1 MPLSSPVRAIPSLR
15 IAMFCIHSS
24 PLGPLGTQ
32 DTGGMSVYVRE
43 LAKWLGYWGH
53 RVDIFSYTGPQA
65 RTLELYPNVRLIL
78 LSPQDGRPISKSQLP
93 HQLDTVF
100 DAIAAYCR
108 QHKCVYDLIHS
119 HYWLS
124 GMVGAMAQARWRCPH
139 ITMFHTLG
147 LVKNNTASGENETE
161 ARIAHERWLA
171 AVADAIIVPAARE
184 RRHLLDLYRA
194 DPLKIRVI
202 PCGVDLDLF
211 QPRDRAAWRSRHGIA
226 PDAAVALYV
235 GRFAPLKGIDTL
247 LEALA
252 DLKSAWP
259 RLHLLVVGGDGP
271 DSESA
276 RALVRKV
283 ETLGIQA
290 CVTFKGRIDQSALPG
305 YYSACDFLVVPSHY
319 ESFGLVILE
328 SLACGTPV
336 VTTPVGAVETI
347 IRPGHNGTIIEKH
360 SPGRLAQG
368 MARFLKTSRSRPFSP
383 RQVRA
388 TVLHYAWDRIA
399 AAMLETYQELL
410 TAHDASPSLAPAVA
424 AANAFP
430 N

>member
-1 MPLSSPVRAIPSLR
+1 MPLSPPVTAIPSLR

-43 LAKWLGYWGH
+43 LAKWLGHWGH
-53 RVDIFSYTGPQA
+53 RVDIFSYTGTQA
-65 RTLELYPNVRLIL
+65 GTLQLYPNVRLVL
-78 LSPQDGRPISKSQLP
+78 LVPPNGRRVTKAQLP
-93 HQLDTVF
+93 RHLDTVF
-100 DAIAAYCR
+100 NAIADYCQR
-108 QHKCVYDLIHS
+108 HNCVYDLIHS

-124 GMVGAMAQARWRCPH
+124 GMVGAMAQARWRRPH

-147 LVKNNTASGENETE
+147 MVKNNTASGENESE

-171 AVADAIIVPAARE
+171 AAADAIVVPADRE

-202 PCGVDLDLF
+202 PCGVDLELF
-211 QPRDRAAWRSRHGIA
+211 QPGDRKAWRRLHGIA
-226 PDAAVALYV
+226 PDAEVALYV

-247 LEALA
+247 LEAVA
-252 DLKSAWP
+252 DLKSEWP

-271 DSESA
+271 DSQNA
-276 RALVRKV
+276 RALVRMV
-283 ETLGIQA
+283 RELGIQDR
-290 CVTFKGRIDQSALPG
+290 VTFKGRVDQSALPG
-305 YYSACDFLVVPSHY
+305 YYNACDFLAVPSHY

-328 SLACGTPV
+328 ALACGTPV

-347 IRPGHNGTIIEKH
+347 IRPEHNGIIIEAH
-360 SPGRLAQG
+360 GRGRLAEG
-368 MARFLKTSRSRPFSP
+368 MARLLSASRSRPFSP
-383 RQVRA
+383 LKVRA
-388 TVLHYAWDRIA
+388 TVLHYGWDRIA
-399 AAMLETYQELL
+399 ASMIETYQELM
-410 TAHDASPSLAPAVA
+410 TAHDASSALVRGA
-424 AANAFP
+424 AEALAFP